1 MRFGNNHL
9 FALKSS
15 FVLEFQNISRAVHA
29 CEHPVPQVFE
39 LAIDRGVNHLIYL
52 LKTRYIGSTFT
63 PTKRI
68 IGGYFTHQYIY
79 IRRMQQV
86 IGCNQR
92 IFVIFFRIEVTFRIY
107 LVLFGFIEKIIGT
120 SKGKSEE
127 H

>member
-29 CEHPVPQVFE
+29 CKHPVPQVFE
-39 LAIDRGVNHLIYL
+39 LAIDRRVNHLVYL
-52 LKTRYIGSTFT
+52 LESRYIGSTFT
-63 PTKRI
+63 PAKRI

-92 IFVIFFRIEVTFRIY
+92 ILVIFFRIEVTFRIY
-107 LVLFGFIEKIIGT
+107 LVLFGFIEKIIGA